1 VAKVG
6 GDGGLACG
14 GAAKV
19 AAAADGGVSLVHASS
34 WAKTGVDVP
43 ASLLAM
49 SPPQPT
55 PLVHATPVSM
65 SMII

>member
-1 VAKVG
+1 M
-6 GDGGLACG
+6 
-14 GAAKV
+14 
-19 AAAADGGVSLVHASS
+19 
-34 WAKTGVDVP
+34 GVDVP

-49 SPPQPT
+49 PPPPP